1 MFLNAKKK
9 LTLFSLYMGER
20 KRRVFMNEIELEKV
34 SSDCGLQQKENYK
47 DLEKSIVNSFFSN
60 NFDDSLAKSIE
71 LLKTDP
77 ENSLAKQY
85 YILSLLKLT
94 SDTRS
99 LLDILLSTVDSNPNP
114 DVYTSIGILYL
125 QLNQPVDALQ
135 YLLKAKDNPVL
146 YYQGINYYIGTA
158 YSMLNDLDNAEI
170 FFYKAIDFE
179 PNNLKIYQAL
189 FSAVRFNSEKL
200 QKFLEFLQQHAEQS
214 FDIEFLSFTA
224 KIFAQNSLFTEAIN
238 YAKKA
243 SEYKPNFDSYYTMAY
258 SYFKLNQIESAVE
271 YIKKAFDIKPDNI
284 DANILMLYITSLL
297 QKFDQYAVRAI
308 DFILNSSDS
317 QTLVFKDIAFEL
329 KADSLMQNDDF
340 TQAVDYYTKAIEQ
353 FADTDTAPI
362 NLLIKRSLA
371 NEKAKNINDAINDIK
386 LVLDSVKNQE
396 DSQEFIGIKIELID
410 RLIKLYAASGDT
422 KRVLELAEVYKQAL
436 NTLET

>member
-1 MFLNAKKK
+1 
-9 LTLFSLYMGER
+9 
-20 KRRVFMNEIELEKV
+20 MNEIELEKV

-60 NFDDSLAKSIE
+60 NFDDSLTKSIE

-179 PNNLKIYQAL
+179 PNNLKIYQTL

-200 QKFLEFLQQHAEQS
+200 QKFLEFLQQRAEQS

-224 KIFAQNSLFTEAIN
+224 KIFAQNSLFIEAIN

-271 YIKKAFDIKPDNI
+271 YLKKAFDIKPDNI

-371 NEKAKNINDAINDIK
+371 NEKAKNINDAINDIE

-436 NTLET
+436 NAMELEI

>member
-1 MFLNAKKK
+1 
-9 LTLFSLYMGER
+9 
-20 KRRVFMNEIELEKV
+20 MNEIELEKV

-179 PNNLKIYQAL
+179 PNNLKIYQTL

-200 QKFLEFLQQHAEQS
+200 QKFLEFLQQRAEQS

-224 KIFAQNSLFTEAIN
+224 KIFAQNSLFIEAIN

-271 YIKKAFDIKPDNI
+271 YLKKAFDIKPDNI

-371 NEKAKNINDAINDIK
+371 NEKAKNINDAINDIE

-436 NTLET
+436 NAMELEI